1 MAGVRKD
8 KELPETSKGVDEESL
23 KTIQKLNDEIAR
35 LKARELVVPEGYV
48 LMPIVP
54 DEGMMLA
61 GSDDQE
67 TAWDGDSNCRN
78 IRRRVL
84 AVVTDE
90 LLSRHKADA

>member
-8 KELPETSKGVDEESL
+8 TAVQETTKGADEGSEQ
-23 KTIQKLNDEIAR
+23 TIKKLNDEIAR
-35 LKARELVVPEGYV
+35 LKARKLVVPEGYV

-67 TAWDGDSNCRN
+67 TAWDGYSNCRN

-84 AVVTDE
+84 AAVADE
-90 LLSRHKADA
+90 LLSRQKADA